1 MAIFNVSDIIIT
13 VTLLVNALA
22 LVSSK
27 FTRVTHTK
35 IPNDEDGSKIHDVN
49 LCGSSLAE
57 QLLLLSQRENVTNN
71 YDDSDS
77 EKVLKEERGTSTGA
91 SVMIR
96 LRTLVY
102 EIRKF
107 SCLIV
112 IWNIVFIILMVFV
125 FGS

>member
-13 VTLLVNALA
+13 MTLLVNALA

-27 FTRVTHTK
+27 FPRLNHVK
-35 IPNDEDGSKIHDVN
+35 VLNDDNEPKIHDAN

-57 QLLLLSQRENVTNN
+57 QLLLLSQGEKPTIKNN
-71 YDDSDS
+71 DLDT
-77 EKVLKEERGTSTGA
+77 EKGLKEEESSSTGA

-96 LRTLVY
+96 LRMLVF

-107 SCLIV
+107 SCLLV
-112 IWNIVFIILMVFV
+112 IWNIFFIILMVFV

>member
-13 VTLLVNALA
+13 ATLLVNALA
-22 LVSSK
+22 LVSSQ
-27 FTRVTHTK
+27 FTRVTDTK
-35 IPNDEDGSKIHDVN
+35 IPNDEDESKIHDVN

-57 QLLLLSQRENVTNN
+57 QLLLLSQGENTTTN
-71 YDDSDS
+71 YDDSDP
-77 EKVLKEERGTSTGA
+77 ENLLKEEKGTSTGT

-112 IWNIVFIILMVFV
+112 MWNIVFIILMVFV

>member
-13 VTLLVNALA
+13 ATLLVNALA
-22 LVSSK
+22 LVSSQ
-27 FTRVTHTK
+27 FTRVTDTK
-35 IPNDEDGSKIHDVN
+35 IPNDEDESKIHDVN

-57 QLLLLSQRENVTNN
+57 QLLLLSQGENTTTN
-71 YDDSDS
+71 YDDSDP
-77 EKVLKEERGTSTGA
+77 EKHLKEEKGTSTGT

-112 IWNIVFIILMVFV
+112 MWNIVFIILMVFV

>member
-27 FTRVTHTK
+27 FPRFNHTK
-35 IPNDEDGSKIHDVN
+35 IPNDDDEPKVHDVN

-57 QLLLLSQRENVTNN
+57 QLLLLSPGKNTTTEHN
-71 YDDSDS
+71 DSDV
-77 EKVLKEERGTSTGA
+77 EKSSRDEEGTSTGA

-96 LRTLVY
+96 LQTLVY

-107 SCLIV
+107 SVVIV
-112 IWNIVFIILMVFV
+112 IWNIFFIILMVFV